1 MSRYLSRLA
10 QGITPYVPGEQPT
23 RDMIKLNTN
32 ENPYPPSPRA
42 RAVAQDEALFAGLR
56 RYSLPEYEP
65 LRDLVAEQE
74 GLPSRD
80 YVYFGNGSDEV
91 LMLAFGAFFDPGRP
105 VRFADVTYSFY
116 PVYCALFGLT
126 PDIVPLRPDWTWQAA
141 DYAAPGGGIVL
152 ANPNAPTT
160 LALSR
165 QAVEEVARQHPDEVV
180 VVDEAY
186 VLFGAETAV
195 PLIHRYPNLL
205 IVRTLSKSHSLAGMR
220 VGYCMGQP
228 ELIDG
233 IRRIKNSFNSY
244 TLDAVAQAVAL
255 AALQDAAYAQETCRK
270 IVRTRTRATEQL
282 RDLGFELPDSLT
294 NFLFAHHPQRPARE
308 IFQALRERDIL
319 VRYFSSPERVSDY
332 LRITVGTEEEMDALA
347 TALRDILA

>member
-42 RAVAQDEALFAGLR
+42 RAVSQDEALFAGLR

>member
-1 MSRYLSRLA
+1 MSHYLSRLA

-23 RDMIKLNTN
+23 RPMVKLNTN

-42 RAVAQDEALFAGLR
+42 IAAAQDEELLQGLR

-65 LRDLVAEQE
+65 LRDLVAAQE
-74 GLPSRD
+74 GLPGRE

-91 LMLAFGAFFDPGRP
+91 LMLAFGAFFDPDRP

-126 PDIVPLRPDWTWQAA
+126 PQVVPLREDWTWHPA
-141 DYAAPGGGIVL
+141 DYDGQGGGIAL

-160 LALSR
+160 LALSL
-165 QAVEEVARQHPDEVV
+165 EEIEQVVRSHPQEVV

-186 VLFGAETAV
+186 VMFGAQSAV
-195 PLIHRYPNLL
+195 PLIAKYPNLL
-205 IVRTLSKSHSLAGMR
+205 VVRTLSKSHSLAGMR

-228 ELIDG
+228 ELIEG

-244 TLDAVAQAVAL
+244 TLDSVAQAVAFESL
-255 AALQDAAYAQETCRK
+255 CDAAYAQDNCRHIMQTRDRTQET
-270 IVRTRTRATEQL
+270 L
-282 RDLGFELPDSLT
+282 RNLGFQMPESKA
-294 NFLFAHHPQRPARE
+294 NFLFVHHPQYPAKAL
-308 IFQALRERDIL
+308 FDALRERDIL
-319 VRYFSSPERVSDY
+319 VRYFSKPERVSDY
-332 LRITVGTEEEMDALA
+332 LRVSVGTDEEMRALLA
-347 TALRDILA
+347 ALGDILS

>member
-1 MSRYLSRLA
+1 M
-10 QGITPYVPGEQPT
+10 
-23 RDMIKLNTN
+23 
-32 ENPYPPSPRA
+32 
-42 RAVAQDEALFAGLR
+42 AQDEALFAGLR

-205 IVRTLSKSHSLAGMR
+205 VVRTLSKSHSLAGMR

-255 AALQDAAYAQETCRK
+255 AALQDAAYAQESCRK

-294 NFLFAHHPQRPARE
+294 NFLFVHHPQRPARE

>member
-205 IVRTLSKSHSLAGMR
+205 VVRTLSKSHSLAGMR

>member
-165 QAVEEVARQHPDEVV
+165 QAVEEVVRQHPEEVV

-205 IVRTLSKSHSLAGMR
+205 VVRTLSKSHSLAGMR

-255 AALQDAAYAQETCRK
+255 AALQDVAYAQETCRQ
-270 IVRTRTRATEQL
+270 IVRTRARATEQL
-282 RDLGFELPDSLT
+282 RALGFELPDSLT

-319 VRYFSSPERVSDY
+319 VRYFASPERVSDY

-347 TALRDILA
+347 AALRDILA

>member
-42 RAVAQDEALFAGLR
+42 RAVARDEALFTGLR

-74 GLPSRD
+74 GLPGRE

-91 LMLAFGAFFDPGRP
+91 LMLAFAAFFDPGRP

-126 PDIVPLRPDWTWQAA
+126 PDIVPLRPDWTWQAV

-165 QAVEEVARQHPDEVV
+165 QAVEEVVRQHPDEVV

-186 VLFGAETAV
+186 VMFGAETAV
-195 PLIHRYPNLL
+195 PLICDYPNLL
-205 IVRTLSKSHSLAGMR
+205 VVRTLSKSHSLAGMR

-244 TLDAVAQAVAL
+244 TLDAVAQAVAQ
-255 AALQDAAYAQETCRK
+255 AALQDAAYAQENCQR
-270 IVRTRTRATEQL
+270 IMGTRAHATGQL
-282 RDLGFELPDSLT
+282 RKLGFELPDSLT
-294 NFLFAHHPQRPARE
+294 NFLFVRHPRRSAQD

-319 VRYFSSPERVSDY
+319 VRHFSSPERVSDY

-347 TALRDILA
+347 AALQDILA